1 VLQHPALF
9 NDTVRMNLT
18 LGRDYEED
26 ELNQALEIAQLR
38 EVIDELPDGLETL
51 IGRQGVRLS
60 GGQRQRLA
68 IARMVLTR
76 PSVVILDEA
85 TSALDS
91 ATEARV
97 HEALS
102 DFLRGRTTLIIAH
115 RLSAVKQADR
125 AYVFDD
131 GRIIEE
137 GTHDELIQGEGLYQ
151 KLYGH
156 HQ

>member
-1 VLQHPALF
+1 
-9 NDTVRMNLT
+9 
-18 LGRDYEED
+18 
-26 ELNQALEIAQLR
+26 
-38 EVIDELPDGLETL
+38 
-51 IGRQGVRLS
+51 
-60 GGQRQRLA
+60 
-68 IARMVLTR
+68 MVLTQ

-102 DFLRGRTTLIIAH
+102 EFLRGRTTLIIAH

-131 GRIIEE
+131 GQIIEE
-137 GTHDELIQGEGLYQ
+137 GTHDELIHGDGLYQ